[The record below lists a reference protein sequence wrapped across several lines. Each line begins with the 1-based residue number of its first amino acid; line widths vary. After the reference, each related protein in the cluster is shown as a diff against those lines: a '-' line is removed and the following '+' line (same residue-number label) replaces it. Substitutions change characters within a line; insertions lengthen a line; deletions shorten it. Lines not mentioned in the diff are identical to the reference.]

1 MSFPTHRLCSVQ
13 VPRDF
18 ILRLCALIAL
28 LTLPVNQGKSQTLTT
43 ERLKVTI
50 EKYVLHKLQ
59 LSKDELLLEFPSLEK
74 QNAAKIAY
82 DEIKI
87 LPSRK
92 PVRKG
97 LQLIKCGLYRNSQ
110 YLKTLNVN
118 TRIRTFQNVVVSK
131 TKLGRFTIVSPEDL
145 QLARLETTSLTKKTF
160 SSLKEMSGLR
170 TTRLIQTGDVITE
183 NLVERLPVIA
193 RGGAVDIRFKRG
205 FLEITT
211 PGIARQDGKIGDE
224 IRVKCVESKK
234 SYTAKVIDA
243 KTVLVNL

>member
-1 MSFPTHRLCSVQ
+1 MSFRTLRLCSVLA
-13 VPRDF
+13 PRDF
-18 ILRLCALIAL
+18 FLRLCALIAL

-43 ERLKVTI
+43 EQLKVTI

-145 QLARLETTSLTKKTF
+145 QLARLETTSLIKKTF

-205 FLEITT
+205 LLEITT